1 MVLVL
6 VANEHCMCTVLKA
19 SLSYCSV
26 TTVRLVLHP
35 LCEPPHPR
43 MVPKRP
49 YRVISSL
56 KVCVADTDVNVSVAG
71 TAQGDR
77 PSRVASLELLSTHP
91 SALHLPGARA
101 WQEMVAG
108 ETIFSDKSAA
118 QLTLACGAKT

>member
-1 MVLVL
+1 
-6 VANEHCMCTVLKA
+6 
-19 SLSYCSV
+19 
-26 TTVRLVLHP
+26 
-35 LCEPPHPR
+35 

-71 TAQGDR
+71 KAQGDR

-108 ETIFSDKSAA
+108 ETIFSDNSAA
-118 QLTLACGAKT
+118 QLTPACGAKS